1 MDFKKL
7 RERRPFLFPW
17 ILACATF
24 GVVMTLQ
31 ETISNPPS
39 SLAALFASLESRLM
53 QAYITGVTSVF
64 AWFAA
69 RAIRTGVRRLWLKVP
84 LHLAVLLIYAA
95 ISVLSVS
102 TARYLLVESLWG
114 TYTWSEFVI
123 ATARRSVSLITL
135 LYGIVALA
143 ESFHAA
149 STVARE
155 QAVENAELRGRL
167 SETHLEALRLQLQ
180 PHFLFNTLHAAAALV
195 DTQPASARRVLSD
208 LGDLLRA
215 SLDRGPEPEVT
226 LRRELDLLER
236 YIDIQRVRFGDRL
249 DFRIDVPGE
258 CIGLLVPPMIL
269 QPLVENSIR
278 HGLADRPGR
287 GEVCVACAV
296 DDSTLRIAIVDD
308 GVGLSEGM
316 LREGVGLGN
325 TRARL
330 KGLYGSAA
338 KIEIASNPMGGTTV
352 RIQLPA
358 RPGPMSHPGTLY
370 ASSAS

>member
-1 MDFKKL
+1 MNLKELGK
-7 RERRPFLFPW
+7 RRPFLVPW
-17 ILACATF
+17 IIACAVF
-24 GVVMTLQ
+24 GLVMTVQ
-31 ETISNPPS
+31 ETISAPPAT
-39 SLAALFASLESRLM
+39 LGAIIASLESRLM
-53 QAYITGVTSVF
+53 QAYITGVASVF

-69 RAIRTGVRRLWLKVP
+69 REIRTRTRRIWVKVP
-84 LHLAVLLIYAA
+84 LHFAVLLIYAV
-95 ISVLSVS
+95 ITVISVS
-102 TARYLLVESLWG
+102 TARYFVVDSLWD
-114 TYTWSEFVI
+114 TFTWSEFVI
-123 ATARRSVSLITL
+123 ATSRRSVSLITL
-135 LYGIVALA
+135 LYGLVALA
-143 ESFHAA
+143 ESLHAA
-149 STVARE
+149 GAAARA

-195 DTQPASARRVLSD
+195 DTRPAAARRVLSD

-215 SLDRGPEPEVT
+215 SLDRGPEPEVS

-236 YIDIQRVRFGDRL
+236 YIDIQCVRFGDRL

-258 CIGLLVPPMIL
+258 CLGLLVPPMIL

-287 GEVCVACAV
+287 GEVCVACAL
-296 DDSTLRIAIVDD
+296 DDSILRIAVVDD

-330 KGLYGSAA
+330 HGLYGSRG
-338 KIEIASNPMGGTTV
+338 KIEIASNPTGGTTV

-358 RPGPMSHPGTLY
+358 RPGPTPNPGTLSTAR
-370 ASSAS
+370 AS